1 MLWKFERVPHA
12 VARLRRTIKRADNR
26 WTVRVKY
33 NKVCVMRT
41 PTHRDMKTEAQ
52 LECRERFRVVN
63 DKVAKEFNDPARR
76 VYWEKRAC
84 KEGYKTARGCARA
97 FYMAETRREEQ
108 HTTETTSSAATYNT
122 QATAQSRTTE
132 RYGTT
137 AYRATLPLSDIISM
151 PTQQTSERGH
161 SAVLLSDKQSSAP
174 CITGLHVGHAPP
186 FFKRDDGGVTLKTLG
201 GLQWLTGD

>member
-63 DKVAKEFNDPARR
+63 DKVAKEFKDPARR
-76 VYWEKRAC
+76 FYWEKRAH

-97 FYMAETRREEQ
+97 FYITETRREEQ
-108 HTTETTSSAATYNT
+108 LTTETTSSATSYSA
-122 QATAQSRTTE
+122 QATTQLRTTE
-132 RYGTT
+132 HYGATT
-137 AYRATLPLSDIISM
+137 YRATPPLSDIVGLS
-151 PTQQTSERGH
+151 TQRSSERGH
-161 SAVLLSDKQSSAP
+161 SALSPSDKQSSAP
-174 CITGLHVGHAPP
+174 CITSLHISHAPP
-186 FFKRDDGGVTLKTLG
+186 FFKRDDGSVAFKALS
-201 GLQWLTGD
+201 GL